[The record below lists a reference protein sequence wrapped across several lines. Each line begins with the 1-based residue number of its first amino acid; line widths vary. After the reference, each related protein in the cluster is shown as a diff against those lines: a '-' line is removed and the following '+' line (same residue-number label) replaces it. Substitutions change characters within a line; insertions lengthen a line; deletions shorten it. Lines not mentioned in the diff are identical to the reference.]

1 MVGARR
7 GEDRS
12 RTGEYG
18 GTVRAPSTL
27 ARAARS
33 ALAVGTLVNS
43 PGYFDGDEALTLGRA
58 VAGLNAYAKGV
69 RLGVFAPSPPK
80 AVAERRKKL
89 THGEKL

>member
-33 ALAVGTLVNS
+33 ALVVGTLVNS
-43 PGYFDGDEALTLGRA
+43 PG
-58 VAGLNAYAKGV
+58 
-69 RLGVFAPSPPK
+69 
-80 AVAERRKKL
+80 
-89 THGEKL
+89 

>member
-1 MVGARR
+1 MGGRSESAEVAVMVGERR

-18 GTVRAPSTL
+18 GTVRIPSTP

-43 PGYFDGDEALTLGRA
+43 PG
-58 VAGLNAYAKGV
+58 
-69 RLGVFAPSPPK
+69 
-80 AVAERRKKL
+80 
-89 THGEKL
+89 